1 MVAYITV
8 FNLFD
13 HVCRFEHAFCGLNR
27 HVCSSKFQVYC
38 LNPLLESVRSFILG
52 QITRNSPSSAK
63 KSPFYHLKSS
73 PFPAP
78 FEPHKFPPG
87 DLARSTQS
95 PPPPEHPAA
104 QSQWGDP
111 PPARAAA
118 RWWSPGVCGAHF
130 SANLDASF
138 RNPKGSPLWKMP
150 CVYIYI
156 YIYIYTYIYIYI
168 HIYIYIYICCA

>member
-52 QITRNSPSSAK
+52 QITRNYPSSAQITILHHFTTWN
-63 KSPFYHLKSS
+63 PHLFQLLLN
-73 PFPAP
+73 PIN
-78 FEPHKFPPG
+78 FPPVTPGQPSHRRHQSIQRRKASGVIHHQRGQQLVG
-87 DLARSTQS
+87 DLL
-95 PPPPEHPAA
+95 
-104 QSQWGDP
+104 
-111 PPARAAA
+111 
-118 RWWSPGVCGAHF
+118 VCGAHF

-150 CVYIYI
+150 CIYIYI
-156 YIYIYTYIYIYI
+156 YIYI
-168 HIYIYIYICCA
+168 

>member
-52 QITRNSPSSAK
+52 QITRNSPSSAQ

-73 PFPAP
+73 PFPLLNP
-78 FEPHKFPPG
+78 INFPPVTSPGQPSHRRHQSIQRRKASGVIHHQRGQQLVG
-87 DLARSTQS
+87 DLLAVPIFLT
-95 PPPPEHPAA
+95 
-104 QSQWGDP
+104 
-111 PPARAAA
+111 
-118 RWWSPGVCGAHF
+118 
-130 SANLDASF
+130 ANLDWLLQES
-138 RNPKGSPLWKMP
+138 
-150 CVYIYI
+150 
-156 YIYIYTYIYIYI
+156 
-168 HIYIYIYICCA
+168 